1 MATAE
6 VTVERTGGFV
16 SSLWW
21 IVLLQGIAAIILGLL
36 LITNPATTLETLII
50 FLGVWWLIGGVFD
63 LVRLFVD
70 RTQWGWKLASGI
82 IGILAGLAIIRHPM
96 WASVIVPASL
106 VWLLG
111 FGGIAIGIISIVMAF
126 QGGGWGSAI
135 MGVISI
141 VFGVLLVGVSP
152 VIAAQTVVLL
162 AAIWALI
169 GGVIAVVYAFRLR
182 SAPI

>member
-6 VTVERTGGFV
+6 VTVERTGGVV

-96 WASVIVPASL
+96 WASVIVPAS
-106 VWLLG
+106 
-111 FGGIAIGIISIVMAF
+111 
-126 QGGGWGSAI
+126 
-135 MGVISI
+135 
-141 VFGVLLVGVSP
+141 
-152 VIAAQTVVLL
+152 
-162 AAIWALI
+162 
-169 GGVIAVVYAFRLR
+169 
-182 SAPI
+182 